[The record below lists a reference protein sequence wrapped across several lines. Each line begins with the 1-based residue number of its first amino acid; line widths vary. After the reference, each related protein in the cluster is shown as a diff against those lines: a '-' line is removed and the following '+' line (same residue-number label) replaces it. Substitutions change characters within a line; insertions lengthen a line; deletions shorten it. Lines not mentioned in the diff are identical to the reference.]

1 MLNKSVKRTNEIFLS
16 HHIHYLAW
24 AVHIIITKIFQCYVC
39 GDQLW
44 DRYLTYKDQPV
55 CEKDFKVKYIFS
67 ILKIIKILNSQAI
80 GHVCSVCD
88 QIITGEVYVVDEAY
102 FCEKDFE
109 VS

>member
-1 MLNKSVKRTNEIFLS
+1 MLS
-16 HHIHYLAW
+16 HLTHILTW

-39 GDQLW
+39 GDQLR
-44 DRYLTYKDQPV
+44 DRYLTFKDQPV

-67 ILKIIKILNSQAI
+67 ILKIIQILICQAI

-88 QIITGEVYVVDEAY
+88 QLITGEVYVVDEAY